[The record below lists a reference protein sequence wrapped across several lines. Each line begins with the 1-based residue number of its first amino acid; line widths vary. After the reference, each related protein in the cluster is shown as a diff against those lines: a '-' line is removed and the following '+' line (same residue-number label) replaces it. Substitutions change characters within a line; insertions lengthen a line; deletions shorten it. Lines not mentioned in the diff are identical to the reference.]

1 VDPDRELRRVERLT
15 RIDRRFVDAVDAVI
29 RPLTAWTGL
38 DGGVF
43 ATILGVIGAAL
54 VTATTAVLV
63 QHRAPSDLATVAVAV
78 AAVGGLTAYD
88 VATIIRQVRA
98 SRRAAADGLLVTDPY
113 ALRRLSW
120 LALPVLV
127 LVSLPAFA
135 VLGLGVA
142 SVLVAAGYAAAPRC
156 RPGGR
161 RRRRP
166 AASRWLVPA
175 RG

>member
-1 VDPDRELRRVERLT
+1 VDLLTRTVT
-15 RIDRRFVDAVDAVI
+15 RIDRRFVAGVDAAI
-29 RPLTAWTGL
+29 RPLTAWTGR

-43 ATILGVIGAAL
+43 ATLLGVLGAAL

-63 QHRAPSDLATVAVAV
+63 RLEAPADLGALAVAV
-78 AAVGGLTAYD
+78 AGVGAVTAYD
-88 VATIIRQVRA
+88 VLTIVRQVRDA
-98 SRRAAADGLLVTDPY
+98 RRAAADGLLVTDPH
-113 ALRRLSW
+113 ALRRWSW
-120 LALPVLV
+120 LALPLLV

-135 VLGLGVA
+135 VLGFGVA

-166 AASRWLVPA
+166 AGF
-175 RG
+175 RGRVAAHG

>member
-1 VDPDRELRRVERLT
+1 VDLLT
-15 RIDRRFVDAVDAVI
+15 RIDRRFVESVDGTI

-43 ATILGVIGAAL
+43 ATSLGVIGAAL

-63 QHRAPSDLATVAVAV
+63 RVQAPADLGALAVAV
-78 AAVGGLTAYD
+78 AGVGAVTAYD
-88 VATIIRQVRA
+88 VDTIVRQVRDA
-98 SRRAAADGLLVTDPY
+98 RRAAAEGLLVTDPHV
-113 ALRRLSW
+113 LRRWSW
-120 LALPVLV
+120 LALPLLV
-127 LVSLPAFA
+127 LVSLPGFA
-135 VLGLGVA
+135 VLGFGVA

-166 AASRWLVPA
+166 ARSHGRVAA
-175 RG
+175 HG

>member
-1 VDPDRELRRVERLT
+1 VDRLT
-15 RIDRRFVDAVDAVI
+15 RVDRRFVDAVDAVI

-43 ATILGVIGAAL
+43 ATLFGVLGAAL

-63 QHRAPSDLATVAVAV
+63 RQRAPADLAAVAVAV

-88 VATIIRQVRA
+88 VATIVRQVRG

-127 LVSLPAFA
+127 VVSLPAFA
-135 VLGLGVA
+135 VLALGVA

-156 RPGGR
+156 RPGGQR
-161 RRRRP
+161 RRRLAR
-166 AASRWLVPA
+166 ATAGVPV
-175 RG
+175 RV

>member
-1 VDPDRELRRVERLT
+1 VDRLT
-15 RIDRRFVDAVDAVI
+15 RFDRRFVDAVDAVI

-43 ATILGVIGAAL
+43 ATLLGVLGAAL

-63 QHRAPSDLATVAVAV
+63 QQRAPADLATLAVAV

-88 VATIIRQVRA
+88 VVTIVRQVRD
-98 SRRAAADGLLVTDPY
+98 SRRAAADGLLVPDPY

-156 RPGGR
+156 RPGGKR
-161 RRRRP
+161 RRRL
-166 AASRWLVPA
+166 ARWGAVVPV